1 MEIKSQKGSLK
12 QEELTSIARKEILRR
27 HRYLFYISIIIFSS
41 ILVGS
46 FYFYVFKN
54 TSWFFISWGPFAAVI
69 VLWWI
74 YLFVYWPKSNI
85 FYKLN
90 KSALVPAIYSFS
102 EQAFTVE
109 SEDGNYIKIPLN
121 NFYEL
126 VIINN
131 FIVLWENPTS
141 VQIVP
146 LRLFSDTEREEINK
160 YIEHAKSNA

>member
-12 QEELTSIARKEILRR
+12 QEELTSIARMEILRR
-27 HRYLFYISIIIFSS
+27 HRFLFYISVIIFIS

-46 FYFYVFKN
+46 FYFYVFNN
-54 TSWFFISWGPFAAVI
+54 TSWFVISWGPFAVVI
-69 VLWWI
+69 ALWWAYI
-74 YLFVYWPKSNI
+74 FVYWPKSNI

-102 EQAFTVE
+102 EQEFTVA
-109 SEDGNYIKIPLN
+109 SDDGNYIKIPLN

-126 VIINN
+126 VNINN

-146 LRLFSDTEREEINK
+146 LRLFSNTDREKICE
-160 YIEHAKSNA
+160 YVEQAKSNA